1 MDKIFSSRIDES
13 VAYLIAGLA
22 KRLRTSKKSVI
33 EQAVRSFAKQSAEQ
47 GQDDVFEQAF
57 GAWKRDEPVQATVEN
72 ARRRFQAAMR
82 RHHQ

>member
-1 MDKIFSSRIDES
+1 MDKILSARVDES
-13 VAYLIAGLA
+13 VAYMIDGLA
-22 KRLRTSKKSVI
+22 KRLRTSKKSII
-33 EQAVRSFAKQSAEQ
+33 EQAVRSFAKQSVEQ
-47 GQDDVFEQAF
+47 GQNDVFEKAF